1 MRVVAGE
8 LRGRKIEAP
17 EGKTTRPTTD
27 KAREAT
33 FNALGSAGV
42 IIDAYVVDAFAG
54 SGALGIEALSRGAAH
69 CTFIERDRDALE
81 VLKRNVET
89 LGLTDRATIVR
100 GDAMQ
105 QLAAVK
111 GATLI
116 VADPPVT
123 LTSGAGL
130 RTMSAANL
138 LAWGATGTTRKS
150 HVTSGVTCT
159 SETLAVVEKIALLP
173 AAVTPSALVSEMTM
187 SASHPAEFQ
196 HGLPSMVKVPTSKLP
211 VADWPNENSWCV
223 PGAHSAVWH
232 TLNGV
237 AP

>member
-42 IIDAYVVDAFAG
+42 IIDAHVVDAFAG

-81 VLKRNVET
+81 VLKRNIDT

-116 VADPPVT
+116 GDGPTAMGQIRAIGNDMALDPGIGNCGKAGQWVPVGVGQPT
-123 LTSGAGL
+123 LMIGGLTVGGA
-130 RTMSAANL
+130 S
-138 LAWGATGTTRKS
+138 S
-150 HVTSGVTCT
+150 
-159 SETLAVVEKIALLP
+159 
-173 AAVTPSALVSEMTM
+173 
-187 SASHPAEFQ
+187 
-196 HGLPSMVKVPTSKLP
+196 
-211 VADWPNENSWCV
+211 
-223 PGAHSAVWH
+223 
-232 TLNGV
+232 
-237 AP
+237 